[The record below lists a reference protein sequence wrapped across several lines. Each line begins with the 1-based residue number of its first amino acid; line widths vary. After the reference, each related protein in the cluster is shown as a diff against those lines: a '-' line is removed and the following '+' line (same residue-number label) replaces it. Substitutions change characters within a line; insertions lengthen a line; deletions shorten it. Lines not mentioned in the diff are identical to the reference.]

1 MQTGSTIAHGSL
13 NEKDADSPRV
23 EQLPN
28 TDRRPLTPEQF
39 VLRAIETLR
48 DPERSRGIHT
58 VFSGF
63 NNAFREYFPGLD
75 PVDVTNQLAEAGR
88 IAIRPARRG
97 VMIYKPGEAPG
108 AAAVTDVLKK
118 ILQDPN
124 SE

>member
-1 MQTGSTIAHGSL
+1 MQAGSTIAHGSL
-13 NEKDADSPRV
+13 NTNDADSLGV
-23 EQLPN
+23 EQVPN
-28 TDRRPLTPEQF
+28 TDKRPLNPEQF

-75 PVDVTNQLAEAGR
+75 PIDVTNQLAEAGR
-88 IAIRPARRG
+88 IVIRPVKGG

-108 AAAVTDVLKK
+108 AGAATDALKK
-118 ILQDPN
+118 MGL
-124 SE
+124 SESD

>member
-1 MQTGSTIAHGSL
+1 LQAGSTITNGDLNTNDASSL
-13 NEKDADSPRV
+13 GV

-28 TDRRPLTPEQF
+28 TDKRPLTPEHF

-63 NNAFREYFPGLD
+63 NQAFREYFPGLD
-75 PVDVTNQLAEAGR
+75 PVEVTNQLAEAGR

-108 AAAVTDVLKK
+108 APAVTDVLKK
-118 ILQDPN
+118 ILSDPE
-124 SE
+124 SD